1 MGQFESIINY
11 QSLNQSNERE
21 RETSEIAYEVRQNAH
36 LDELELQLAVGG
48 EVREGERRVLLTLHV
63 PVLVRFIVK

>member
-1 MGQFESIINY
+1 MGQFESIINH
-11 QSLNQSNERE
+11 QSLNQSNERERE

-48 EVREGERRVLLTLHV
+48 EVR
-63 PVLVRFIVK
+63 

>member
-1 MGQFESIINY
+1 MGQFESIINH

-48 EVREGERRVLLTLHV
+48 EVR
-63 PVLVRFIVK
+63 